1 MRSTFK
7 LLFYLNRGKVK
18 KNGCSPILGR
28 ITIDGNQTQF
38 STGLEV
44 TSEKWD
50 AGKSLILGRSDE
62 AKLGNEKMKQLR
74 KEAERHY
81 AKLLDRDG
89 YVTAERIKNELLG
102 ITGQIPTLLSE
113 AQSLCEDMR
122 ERVGKTHTLSTYKG
136 YVCGYNNL
144 KEFIH
149 ENQGFEDIAFTTLE
163 YDFIED
169 YDFFLRV
176 DKKQKPNTVKGL
188 MIFLRKLVRTA
199 VQKRYIYRDPFAGYE
214 PQKAVSERKWLT
226 LEEIGRIMATPIRW
240 ERANYIRHMFIF
252 CCFTG
257 LSRADLV
264 KLTPENIVTNERG
277 GKEIRILREKTE
289 VEAIIPLTE
298 IPLQILELYKDDRMK
313 GRYFRNIEKCT
324 ASIFCKT
331 IAEAVGLDKPL
342 TFHQARHSFSTSI
355 CLNNGMPIE
364 TLSKILGHRSISTTQ
379 IYAKITHQK
388 VAGDMNVLAEKIE
401 TEKLF

>member
-18 KNGCSPILGR
+18 KNGCSPIMGR
-28 ITIDGNQTQF
+28 ITIDGKQVQF

-44 TSEKWD
+44 PSEKWD
-50 AGKSLILGRSDE
+50 AGKSLILGRTDD
-62 AKLGNEKMKQLR
+62 AKTGNEKMKQLR
-74 KEAERHY
+74 KQAGQHY

-102 ITGQIPTLLSE
+102 VTGQIPTLLAE
-113 AQSLCEDMR
+113 AKALCEEMR

-144 KEFIH
+144 KEFIR
-149 ENQGFEDIAFTTLE
+149 EKQGFEDVTFGTLE
-163 YDFIED
+163 YDFIDD

-199 VQKRYIYRDPFAGYE
+199 VQKRYIFRDPFAGYE

-226 LEEIGRIMATPIRW
+226 LEEIGRIMATPIHW
-240 ERANYIRHMFIF
+240 ERANYIRHMFVF

-298 IPLQILELYKDDRMK
+298 IPLQILEMYKDDGIN
-313 GRYFRNIEKCT
+313 GRYFRNIEKST

-364 TLSKILGHRSISTTQ
+364 TLSKILEHRSISTTQ

-388 VAGDMNVLAEKIE
+388 VAGDMNVLAEKIDRE
-401 TEKLF
+401 NLF